1 MKKLKAIFI
10 LTLTVL
16 ISGCIFPVR
25 YTRVLGSG
33 KIISET
39 RPISGFTA
47 LELNGIGTLIIE
59 QGSKESL
66 EVTAEDNIINYLKSD
81 VYGRNLRLSVDDFV
95 SIDPTE
101 EIIFHLTVKNLERIE
116 LSGLGNIEIEAL
128 KTPNLDLEISGAGS
142 ANIRDLQADSLN
154 LDISGLGNVEIGGSV
169 EDQRIELS
177 GAGNYNADGLK
188 SNEAS
193 IEISGTGKAV
203 LWVENELDAELS
215 GMGNLE
221 YYGSPILSTEMS
233 GIGTVKSLGEK

>member
-1 MKKLKAIFI
+1 MRKLRALFI

-16 ISGCIFPVR
+16 TSGCILPVR

-47 LELNGIGTLIIE
+47 VELSGIGTLIIE

-66 EVTAEDNIINYLKSD
+66 EVTAEDNIIKYLKSD
-81 VYGRNLRLSVDDFV
+81 IYGRNLRLSVDDFV

-177 GAGNYNADGLK
+177 GAGNYDAEDLE
-188 SNEAS
+188 SNKAR
-193 IEISGTGKAV
+193 IEMSGTGKAV
-203 LWVENELDAELS
+203 LWVENELDVVLS
-215 GMGNLE
+215 GMGNLQ
-221 YYGSPILSTEMS
+221 YYGSPNLSTEIS
-233 GIGTVKSLGEK
+233 GVGTVKSLGEK

>member
-16 ISGCIFPVR
+16 TSGCIFPVR

-33 KIISET
+33 KIVSET

-66 EVTAEDNIINYLKSD
+66 EVTAEDNIIKYLKSD
-81 VYGRNLRLSVDDFV
+81 IYGRNLRLSVDDFV

-169 EDQRIELS
+169 DDQRIELS
-177 GAGNYNADGLK
+177 GAGNYDAKNLE
-188 SNEAS
+188 SNKAS

-203 LWVENELDAELS
+203 LWVENELDVVLS
-215 GMGNLE
+215 GMGNLQ
-221 YYGSPILSTEMS
+221 YYGSPNLSTEIS
-233 GIGTVKSLGEK
+233 GVGTVKSLGEK